1 MERPLT
7 GIRVLDLSRV
17 LAGPWATQML
27 ADLGAEVIKI
37 ERPGRGDDTRGWGPP
52 YLKDRDGNETAESA
66 YYLACNRGKRS
77 VTLDF
82 TTHRGQAVA
91 RALAKKSDIV
101 VENFKVDGLARHGLG
116 YDDLKALNPRLI
128 YCSITGFGQTGPYRH
143 RAGYD
148 YAIQAMGGL
157 MSITGHADG
166 TPGGGPM
173 RVGVA
178 VSDLMA
184 GMYAASAVLAALHH
198 RDRSG
203 EGQYIDLALL
213 DVQTA
218 FLANQ
223 AMNALIGGSAPGRI
237 GNRHPNIVPYQCFAV
252 ADGDIVVAVGN
263 DPQFQRLCT
272 LAGCAEL
279 AEDPRFATNDSR
291 VRHRAPLIA
300 ALEPIFRR
308 RGRTAWLEAL
318 EDAEIPCAPIN
329 TIDQVFDDPQVRA
342 RGMRVELPHPLAGT
356 VPSVATPLRFSAA
369 PSGAETAPPLLG
381 EHTEETLGRLLGMSA
396 EEIERLRVAG
406 VV

>member
-1 MERPLT
+1 MQGPLS
-7 GIRVLDLSRV
+7 GIRVIDLSRV
-17 LAGPWATQML
+17 LAGPWATQIF

-37 ERPGRGDDTRGWGPP
+37 ERPGVGDDTRGWGPP
-52 YLKDRDGNETAESA
+52 YLKDRDGSETGESA
-66 YYLACNRGKRS
+66 YYLSCNRGKRS

-82 TTHRGQAVA
+82 TIPSGLAVA
-91 RALAKKSDIV
+91 RALAEKSDIL
-101 VENFKVDGLARHGLG
+101 VENFKVGGLARHGLG

-157 MSITGHADG
+157 MSVTGRPDG
-166 TPGGGPM
+166 EPGGGPM

-184 GMYAASAVLAALHH
+184 GMYAVSAVLAALHH
-198 RDRSG
+198 RERSG
-203 EGQYIDLALL
+203 EGQHIDLALL

-223 AMNALIGGSAPGRI
+223 AMNTLIGGAAPGRI
-237 GNRHPNIVPYQCFAV
+237 GNHHPNIVPYQCFAV
-252 ADGDIVVAVGN
+252 ADGDIVIAVGT
-263 DPQFQRLCT
+263 DPQFRRLCAL
-272 LAGCAEL
+272 LARPEL

-291 VRHRAPLIA
+291 VRHRTALIA
-300 ALEPIFRR
+300 ALEPILLS
-308 RGRTAWLEAL
+308 RGREFWLEAL
-318 EDAEIPCAPIN
+318 EQAEIPCAPIN

-356 VPSVATPLRFSAA
+356 VPSVATPLRFSATPA
-369 PSGAETAPPLLG
+369 GAKTAPPLLG
-381 EHTEETLGRLLGMSA
+381 EHTEETLGQLLGMTA
-396 EEIERLRVAG
+396 DEIAALRDGG